1 MPPTLAREFCINL
14 HPLYDEQNRKAVQTS
29 NLACATSW
37 YRGGRSISV
46 YFSSANPLVRDI
58 IPKHVYHL
66 ASSCVTMDAR
76 GGGVL
81 LPIPTSLKISVM
93 FKNLD
98 SLEYNCAVSEAAMY
112 FRKAKKVFF
121 LSRLMRGWMI
131 HVKRKWMTFFK
142 RKFYGSSVQN
152 VFILRY
158 CSCFTDF

>member
-1 MPPTLAREFCINL
+1 M
-14 HPLYDEQNRKAVQTS
+14 
-29 NLACATSW
+29 
-37 YRGGRSISV
+37 
-46 YFSSANPLVRDI
+46 
-58 IPKHVYHL
+58 
-66 ASSCVTMDAR
+66 
-76 GGGVL
+76 L